1 MQKFDVLIV
10 GGGIAGSITAKF
22 AAQGGLKTL
31 FIEKEKTPRNK
42 SCSGIQFKYFE
53 KILGEKIPKERLCK
67 NELNRI
73 EIHFPNGKSMSSS
86 FQMLNFMRKPF
97 DNWLNIV
104 AQKNGA
110 EFRDGCKFLDF
121 NEETDHITV
130 NVGYK
135 PDWKKQEQI
144 KTRYLI
150 DASGLRPVIRKKLR
164 PHDFDNST
172 LGSTLN
178 YYITMNDTN
187 SDCIDVA
194 SSKLDLFTLYQFW
207 NIDWNDAM
215 FAWVYS
221 KTLDDG
227 KNSWVVGTGCNTG
240 KIMDRQT
247 AFYNFIKEKYNL
259 TGEIVKKEGFAST
272 FNINSKER
280 VWLGQ
285 KRILM
290 TGDAAGL
297 IDQVRGVGMDA
308 AALSGRLVAKAI
320 IKADRKNTLVI
331 DEYKKLMKNVVKQT
345 KQNQEREIGNFQSN
359 QELQNHLMK
368 NFLKMGF
375 GMVVHN
381 ILNKI
386 RTPEMQK
393 LLPP

>member
-1 MQKFDVLIV
+1 MQEFDVLIV
-10 GGGIAGSITAKF
+10 GGGIAGSVAAKF
-22 AAQGGLKTL
+22 AALAGLKTL

-42 SCSGIQFKYFE
+42 SCSGIQFMYFE

-67 NELNRI
+67 NDINKI
-73 EIHFPNGKSMSSS
+73 EIHFPNGKSMANP

-97 DNWLNIV
+97 DDWLNVV

-110 EFRDGCKFLDF
+110 EFRDECKIIDF
-121 NEETDHITV
+121 NEESDHIMV
-130 NVGYK
+130 NIAYK
-135 PDWKKQEQI
+135 PDWEKQEQI

-178 YYITMNDTN
+178 YYITMDDT
-187 SDCIDVA
+187 DKHVTDVA
-194 SSKLDLFTLYQFW
+194 SPTLDLNTLYQFW

-221 KTLDDG
+221 KTLEDG
-227 KNSWVVGTGCNTG
+227 KNYWVIGTGCITG

-247 AFYNFIKEKYNL
+247 LFYNFIREKYNL

-272 FNINSKER
+272 FTINSKDR

-297 IDQVRGVGMDA
+297 IDTVRGVGMDS

-320 IKADRKNTLVI
+320 IAADRKNTKAI

-345 KQNQEREIGNFQSN
+345 KQNQEREIGDYQSN
-359 QELQNHLMK
+359 DDLQNHLNK
-368 NFLKMGF
+368 SFIKMGI
-375 GMVVHN
+375 GMFFHN

-386 RTPEMQK
+386 RVPEKQK